1 MMTSK
6 KRCSWCGDDPLYI
19 DYHDKEWGVPLHDE
33 RRLFEMLILEGAQA
47 GLSWITILKKRD
59 NYRRAFDHF
68 DAEKIAQYQQSDI
81 DRLLGDTGIVRN
93 KLKINAAV
101 QNARAVLKIRQEY
114 GSLDA
119 FLWRYVDG
127 EPIQNR
133 WTGMDQVPAE
143 TELSTQLSKD
153 LKKLGCRFV
162 GPTICYAYMQSI
174 GMVNDHVSDCYRY
187 AELGGEQPLS

>member
-1 MMTSK
+1 MMTSL
-6 KRCSWCGDDPLYI
+6 KRCSWCGNDPLYI

-59 NYRRAFDHF
+59 NYRNAFDNF
-68 DAEKIAQYQQSDI
+68 DAEKIAAYQQSDL
-81 DRLLGDTGIVRN
+81 DRLLGDAGIVRN

-101 QNARAVLKIRQEY
+101 QNAIAVLKIREEY

-133 WTGMDQVPAE
+133 WASMDQVPAE
-143 TELSTQLSKD
+143 TELSARLSKD

-174 GMVNDHVSDCYRY
+174 GMVNDHVTGCYRY
-187 AELGGEQPLS
+187 AELGGE

>member
-6 KRCSWCGDDPLYI
+6 KRCSWCGDDPLYV

-59 NYRRAFDHF
+59 NYRRAFNNF
-68 DAEKIAQYQQSDI
+68 DAEKIATYQQGDI
-81 DRLLGDTGIVRN
+81 DRLLGDAGIVRN

-101 QNARAVLKIRQEY
+101 QNAIAVLKIREEY

-127 EPIQNR
+127 EPLQNR
-133 WTGMDQVPAE
+133 WASMDEVPAE
-143 TELSTQLSKD
+143 TELSARLSKD

-174 GMVNDHVSDCYRY
+174 GMVNDHVTSCYRY
-187 AELGGEQPLS
+187 AELGGE

>member
-1 MMTSK
+1 
-6 KRCSWCGDDPLYI
+6 
-19 DYHDKEWGVPLHDE
+19 
-33 RRLFEMLILEGAQA
+33 MLILEGAQA

-143 TELSTQLSKD
+143 TELSAQLSKD

-174 GMVNDHVSDCYRY
+174 GMVNDHVTSCYRY